1 MDAREYRQLFKV
13 EMFCTRIGEISDS
26 SPPESFDL
34 LELTDGA
41 IFKDPVRR
49 AKTSR
54 FADGGNVSNGEAFC

>member
-1 MDAREYRQLFKV
+1 
-13 EMFCTRIGEISDS
+13 MFCTRIGEISDS